1 MKLIFASGNAGKL
14 HEAGEILASFD
25 VLSPLQAGLGPEAL
39 EVEENGSSFEE
50 NSRIKAEH
58 LWNLLGNGSAADNG
72 FAVFA
77 DDSGLE
83 VDALGGAP
91 GIYTA
96 RYSTIEVC
104 QPSAADIRY
113 RHARARS
120 KNCVCS
126 HSADKPVSETQ
137 ISASLQSGGTDR
149 NSANIARLLSELQRT
164 GAMTPEQ
171 RRARFVCTV
180 TLILPEGVHCFRG
193 TCEGHIALEPDGD
206 GGFGYD
212 PVFVA
217 DAFPGRTLAQL
228 PDEDKNSISHRG
240 EALGKM
246 AAWLRQHNL

>member
-14 HEAGEILASFD
+14 HEAGEILASFE

-96 RYSTIEVC
+96 RYSQLPEGWSPRGGRRSFLSGPVRGGSGC
-104 QPSAADIRY
+104 LPPSG
-113 RHARARS
+113 
-120 KNCVCS
+120 
-126 HSADKPVSETQ
+126 
-137 ISASLQSGGTDR
+137 SGQD
-149 NSANIARLLSELQRT
+149 ANIAKLLSELQRM

-171 RRARFVCTV
+171 RRARFVCAV
-180 TLILPEGVHCFRG
+180 TLILPDGVHSFRG
-193 TCEGHIALEPDGD
+193 TCEGHIALEPVGN

-217 DAFPGRTLAQL
+217 DAFPGRTLAQI

>member
-14 HEAGEILASFD
+14 HEAGEILASFE

-83 VDALGGAP
+83 VKILDGAP

-96 RYSTIEVC
+96 RYSQLPEGWSPRGGSGC
-104 QPSAADIRY
+104 LPPSG
-113 RHARARS
+113 
-120 KNCVCS
+120 
-126 HSADKPVSETQ
+126 
-137 ISASLQSGGTDR
+137 SGQD
-149 NSANIARLLSELQRT
+149 ANIAKLLSELRRA

-171 RRARFVCTV
+171 RRARFVCAV
-180 TLILPEGVHCFRG
+180 TLILPDGVHCFHG
-193 TCEGHIALEPDGD
+193 TCEGHIALEPVGN

>member
-58 LWNLLGNGSAADNG
+58 LWNLLGNGSASDNG

-96 RYSTIEVC
+96 RYSAT
-104 QPSAADIRY
+104 
-113 RHARARS
+113 
-120 KNCVCS
+120 
-126 HSADKPVSETQ
+126 
-137 ISASLQSGGTDR
+137 GGTAR
-149 NSANIARLLSELQRT
+149 NSANIAKLLSELQRT
-164 GAMTPEQ
+164 GAMTLEQ
-171 RRARFVCTV
+171 RRARFVCAV
-180 TLILPEGVHCFRG
+180 TLILPDGVHCFRG
-193 TCEGHIALEPDGD
+193 TCEGHIALEPVGN

>member
-58 LWNLLGNGSAADNG
+58 LWNLLGNGSASDNG

-96 RYSTIEVC
+96 RYSAT
-104 QPSAADIRY
+104 
-113 RHARARS
+113 
-120 KNCVCS
+120 
-126 HSADKPVSETQ
+126 
-137 ISASLQSGGTDR
+137 GGTDR
-149 NSANIARLLSELQRT
+149 NSANIAKLLSELQRT
-164 GAMTPEQ
+164 GAMTLEQ
-171 RRARFVCTV
+171 RRARFVCAV
-180 TLILPEGVHCFRG
+180 TLILPDGVHCFRG
-193 TCEGHIALEPDGD
+193 TCEGHIALEPVGN

>member
-96 RYSTIEVC
+96 RYSAT
-104 QPSAADIRY
+104 
-113 RHARARS
+113 
-120 KNCVCS
+120 
-126 HSADKPVSETQ
+126 
-137 ISASLQSGGTDR
+137 GGTDR
-149 NSANIARLLSELQRT
+149 NSANIAKLLSELRRA

-171 RRARFVCTV
+171 RRARFVCAV
-180 TLILPEGVHCFRG
+180 TLILPDGVHCFRG
-193 TCEGHIALEPDGD
+193 TCEGHIALEPVGN

>member
-58 LWNLLGNGSAADNG
+58 LWNLLGNGSASDNG

-96 RYSTIEVC
+96 RYSAT
-104 QPSAADIRY
+104 
-113 RHARARS
+113 
-120 KNCVCS
+120 
-126 HSADKPVSETQ
+126 
-137 ISASLQSGGTDR
+137 GGTDR
-149 NSANIARLLSELQRT
+149 NSANIAKLLSELQRT

-171 RRARFVCTV
+171 RRARFVCAV
-180 TLILPEGVHCFRG
+180 TLILPDGVHCFRG
-193 TCEGHIALEPDGD
+193 TCEGHIALEPDGN

-246 AAWLRQHNL
+246 AAWLRQRNL